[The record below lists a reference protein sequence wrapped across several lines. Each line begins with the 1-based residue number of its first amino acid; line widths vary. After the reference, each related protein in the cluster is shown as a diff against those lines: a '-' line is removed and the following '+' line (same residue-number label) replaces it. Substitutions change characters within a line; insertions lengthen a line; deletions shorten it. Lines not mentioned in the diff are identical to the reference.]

1 MTLKLKPNRDIQKT
15 LIDLPLKH
23 FRQIMLKVLKLLS
36 NPYPNDVK
44 KIVMN
49 NTEYPRVDVGEY
61 RIIYKVDEEV
71 LYWVLI
77 DKRNDDAVYK
87 TLKRK

>member
-1 MTLKLKPNRDIQKT
+1 MTLRLKPNRDIEKT
-15 LIDLPLKH
+15 LADLPPKQ

-49 NTEYPRVDVGEY
+49 NIEYLRADIGEY
-61 RIIYKVDEEV
+61 RIIYKVDNEV
-71 LYWVLI
+71 LYLVLI
-77 DKRNDDAVYK
+77 DRRNDDAVYK
-87 TLKRK
+87 ALKRK

>member
-1 MTLKLKPNRDIQKT
+1 MILKLKPNRDIEKSLT
-15 LIDLPLKH
+15 DLPPKH

-49 NTEYPRVDVGEY
+49 NTDYLRADVGEY

-71 LYWVLI
+71 LNLVLI

-87 TLKRK
+87 ALKRK